1 MMFTV
6 YFQGIDCGKA
16 SVCITI
22 LRQIILLVPLAWI
35 FHYAGLNF
43 VWFTFA
49 VTETIAVFACIGL
62 YKAAKPAFNGRQAEN
77 GKAGAL

>member
-6 YFQGIDCGKA
+6 YFQGIDCGRA
-16 SVCITI
+16 SLFITV

-43 VWFTFA
+43 VWFTFM
-49 VTETIAVFACIGL
+49 VTEIIAAFVCLIL
-62 YKAAKPAFNGRQAEN
+62 YKKSKTEMSQTTDAV
-77 GKAGAL
+77 

>member
-1 MMFTV
+1 MKNG
-6 YFQGIDCGKA
+6 YFQIGEV
-16 SVCITI
+16 SRITG
-22 LRQIILLVPLAWI
+22 LSKNTLHF

-49 VTETIAVFACIGL
+49 VAETIAVFACIGL